1 MGAVASRWARRT
13 CTTRRR
19 HTTLRAL
26 PAETVRS
33 TKRLMEA
40 TAAAAAT
47 ELRRR
52 RLLLLATQAALP
64 TLKTRTGALV
74 LRPRFLV
81 RAGERVLSPL
91 PPCLRTMWRGRLRG
105 PAATR
110 GRHPATPR
118 SPAATEDKSTTLLGF
133 DDASS
138 SMNQSR
144 KTRSSPPA
152 ASLGSSWRVHASPR
166 SDTRSWC
173 SRTWTW
179 LIASRWS
186 KQR

>member
-26 PAETVRS
+26 PAETVRT

-40 TAAAAAT
+40 TATAAAT

-52 RLLLLATQAALP
+52 RLLPLATQAALP

-74 LRPRFLV
+74 LRPRLLV

-91 PPCLRTMWRGRLRG
+91 PPCLRTAWQGRLTG
-105 PAATR
+105 PAATS
-110 GRHPATPR
+110 GWYPATP
-118 SPAATEDKSTTLLGF
+118 PLAGTEDKSTTLLGF
-133 DDASS
+133 GDASTN
-138 SMNQSR
+138 MNLSE
-144 KTRSSPPA
+144 KMRSSLPA